1 MCYVVEVK
9 KLQRCAPATA
19 SISCQSPTGNIF
31 GFYQNCRGLRT
42 KILSFNCNTSHFNF
56 IFIVL
61 TETWLNSNFFSAE
74 LGLGNYTIYRCDR
87 SSLSSASERGG
98 GVLIAVRSDIPSF
111 LLPTPDKSVEQ
122 LFVRFSLNSI
132 HFLIGCVYLPPLCSI
147 DLYHAH
153 LTTVDTLFLQYP
165 THTFVLCG
173 DYNLPLISWSN
184 DANGLCYTSPTFSQ
198 YLCVPE
204 SFSLHGFFQL
214 NYFPNSHG
222 SLLDLIFANSK
233 SISVSL
239 ALDSAVPPDSY
250 HPPLTISLAS
260 TLPTLTSPSPLSFF
274 NFSKADYPRII
285 DFFNSFNWERSF
297 YSYSADDS
305 MYIFLDALHSSIL
318 SFVPKVS
325 IRRSNFPSWYT
336 PELKNLVRLKNQAHA
351 KYKSSLSLTDYRSFS
366 LLRANFKFKSRECY
380 RSYISRI
387 ESSLSSNPR
396 YFWSF
401 IRKSRSSSTIP
412 SNLVYGDFSC
422 SNPADAANLFS
433 KFFSSIYST
442 STSPLPSSSS
452 TFSPQ
457 FSLPSCSLFTLDDVS
472 KALCSLR
479 NIKSVG
485 PDGLQGHYLYML
497 RDVIAWP
504 LFLLFRMSVE
514 SGVFPAALKI
524 GAISPLLKSGDPNVV
539 SNYRP
544 ITMLSNLSKLFE
556 SIVLKSIR
564 LPLNHILVDEQHG
577 FRPGRSTTTC
587 NLALTSYIY
596 DSFRARSQVDVIYT
610 DFSKAFD
617 LVDHSLLIKNLSI
630 LGIGDPLLSW
640 LTSYLSNRYLYVS
653 VHGSSSTHFVPSS
666 GVPQGA
672 VLSPLLFALF
682 VNSAPSVLRHSKLLI
697 FADDIKLYLRINSIN
712 DCSLLQQDLTSLVS
726 WGESLGL
733 SLNISKCSVFSF
745 YRTHSH
751 IYFPYVIHDFPIQ
764 PASEFIRDLGFT
776 FTPDLSPILHIEN
789 MCCRA
794 LKILGF
800 VLRSSASF
808 QLLSPLKSLYCALVR
823 PLLEYGSV
831 LWDPSTACASASIE
845 RVQRKFL
852 RIAAYRLNIPHPPH
866 DYTSVLH
873 ALNISSLADRRHMSN
888 LTFLSNL
895 LSGKIDSPFL
905 LSQINFKAPSRT
917 TRCSDLFHIPRS
929 SSNYLDNSPLVRL
942 MRAANNDP
950 SFSF

>member
-1 MCYVVEVK
+1 M
-9 KLQRCAPATA
+9 
-19 SISCQSPTGNIF
+19 
-31 GFYQNCRGLRT
+31 
-42 KILSFNCNTSHFNF
+42 LSFNCNTSHFNF
-56 IFIVL
+56 IFVVL
-61 TETWLNSNFFSAE
+61 TETWLYSNFFSAE
-74 LGLGNYTIYRCDR
+74 LGLGNYIIYRCDR
-87 SSLSSASERGG
+87 SSLSSTSERGG
-98 GVLIAVRSDIPSF
+98 GVLIAVRSDVPSF
-111 LLPTPDKSVEQ
+111 LLPTTVKSVEQ

-132 HFLIGCVYLPPLCSI
+132 HFILGCVYLPPHCSI

-153 LTTVDTLFLQYP
+153 LSTVDTLVLQYP

-184 DANGLCYTSPTFSQ
+184 DANGLCYTSPSFSQ

-204 SFSLHGFFQL
+204 SFSLHGFFQY
-214 NYFPNSHG
+214 NIFPNSHG
-222 SLLDLIFANSK
+222 SLLDLIFTNSK

-239 ALDSAVPPDSY
+239 ALDSAVPPDAY
-250 HPPLTISLAS
+250 HPPLSLSLS
-260 TLPTLTSPSPLSFF
+260 TSLPTLSSPSPHSFF
-274 NFSKADYPRII
+274 DFSKADYPRII

-297 YSYSADDS
+297 HSHNADES
-305 MYIFLDALHSSIL
+305 MSIFLDALHSSIL

-325 IRRSNFPSWYT
+325 ISRSNFPTWYT
-336 PELKNLVRLKNQAHA
+336 PELKNLVHLKNQAHA
-351 KYKSSLSLTDYRSFS
+351 QYKSSLSLTDYRSFS

-412 SNLVYGDFSC
+412 SNLVYDNFSC
-422 SNPADAANLFS
+422 STPVNAANLFS
-433 KFFSSIYST
+433 KFFSSIYTT

-457 FSLPSCSLFTLDDVS
+457 FSLPCHSLFTLDDVS
-472 KALCSLR
+472 NALCFFR

-485 PDGLQGHYLYML
+485 PDGIQGHYLFML
-497 RDVIAWP
+497 KDAIAWP

-514 SGVFPAALKI
+514 LGVFPAALKI
-524 GAISPLLKSGDPNVV
+524 GSITPLLKSGDPKIVT
-539 SNYRP
+539 NYRP
-544 ITMLSNLSKLFE
+544 ITMLSHLSKLFE

-587 NLALTSYIY
+587 NLALTSYIC

-617 LVDHSLLIKNLSI
+617 LVDHSLLIKNLGL

-640 LTSYLSNRYLYVS
+640 LTSYLSHRYLYVS
-653 VHGSSSTHFVPSS
+653 VLGSSSSPFIPSS

-682 VNSAPSVLRHSKLLI
+682 VNSAPSVLRHAKLLM
-697 FADDIKLYLRINSIN
+697 FADDIKLYLQINSIN
-712 DCSLLQQDLTSLVS
+712 DCSLLQQDLTNLVS

-751 IYFPYVIHDFPIQ
+751 FYFPYAIHDIPIQ
-764 PASEFIRDLGFT
+764 RPSEFIRDLGFT
-776 FTPDLSPILHIEN
+776 FTRDLSPTIHIEDI
-789 MCCRA
+789 CCRA
-794 LKILGF
+794 LKVLGF
-800 VLRSSASF
+800 VLRSSATF

-831 LWDPSTACASASIE
+831 LWDPSTASASASIE

-866 DYTSVLH
+866 DYTPVIRV
-873 ALNISSLADRRHMSN
+873 LNISSLANRRHESN
-888 LTFLSNL
+888 LSFLSNL

-905 LSQINFKAPSRT
+905 LSQINFRVPSRT
-917 TRCSDLFHIPRS
+917 TRCSDPFHIPFS
-929 SSNYLDNSPLVRL
+929 SSNYLENSPLVRL
-942 MRAANNDP
+942 MRTANNDP
-950 SFSF
+950 SFSIQL